1 MEIKKK
7 YILEELSIK
16 SSNST
21 KSDKSKNYLI
31 SESQLERLIITLENV
46 KK

>member
-7 YILEELSIK
+7 HILEELSIK
-16 SSNST
+16 SSNSK
-21 KSDKSKNYLI
+21 KSNKSKNYLV
-31 SESQLERLIITLENV
+31 SESQLERLISKLENV